1 LAGLSPANHPIS
13 AKGGGDVSRLR
24 LILLV
29 VLMLVVQ
36 TAVLSRVRV
45 AGVAPEAMLL
55 LAVCAGIVGGPERGA
70 VVGFVSGIAFDLFLV
85 TTPVG
90 LSALVY
96 ALIGYGVGLV
106 AEGTVRSAWWIPVLT
121 AGAASAVGSV
131 MFAVSAN
138 VVAGADFVSPRLTVV
153 APFVGV
159 MNAIVATPV
168 LRLVSWSIGTA
179 ERKTALAP

>member
-1 LAGLSPANHPIS
+1 M
-13 AKGGGDVSRLR
+13 SRLR
-24 LILLV
+24 LLAVV
-29 VLMLVVQ
+29 VLVLVVQ
-36 TAVLSRVRV
+36 TAVLSRARIG
-45 AGVAPEAMLL
+45 GVAPDAMLL

-70 VVGFVSGIAFDLFLV
+70 VTGFVTGIAFDLFLI

-131 MFAVSAN
+131 AFAVSAN
-138 VVAGADFVSPRLTVV
+138 VVAGADFVGPRLAVV
-153 APFVGV
+153 VPVVGV
-159 MNAIVATPV
+159 TNAVLAPV
-168 LRLVSWSIGTA
+168 TLRLVSWTIGAT
-179 ERKTALAP
+179 ERRTALAP